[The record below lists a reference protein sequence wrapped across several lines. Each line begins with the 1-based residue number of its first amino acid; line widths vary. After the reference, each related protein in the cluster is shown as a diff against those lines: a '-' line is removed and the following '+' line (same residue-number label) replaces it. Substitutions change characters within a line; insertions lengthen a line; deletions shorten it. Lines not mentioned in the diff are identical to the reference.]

1 MQPSVHA
8 GGNEHEHHG
17 VLVVDDDPAVVR
29 LLKLTLRSSGFDVIG
44 ASNGEEALEQVERHR
59 PEAIVLDVEMP
70 VMNGRE
76 FYERLRQRR
85 IDVPVV
91 ILSAYNPRRVQRELG
106 AQGYVCKP
114 FEPDDLVD
122 AVSRVV

>member
-1 MQPSVHA
+1 MSALANGVRA
-8 GGNEHEHHG
+8 HEAHHD

-29 LLKLTLRSSGFDVIG
+29 LLKLTLRGGGFEVTG
-44 ASNGEEALEQVERHR
+44 ASNGAEALREVERHH

-70 VMNGRE
+70 VMDGRE
-76 FYERLRQRR
+76 FYEQLRERH

-106 AQGYVCKP
+106 AQGYIGKP
-114 FEPDDLVD
+114 FEPDDLID

>member
-1 MQPSVHA
+1 MFRTDDD
-8 GGNEHEHHG
+8 GHHQ

-29 LLKLTLRSSGFDVIG
+29 LLKLTLRGGGFDVTG
-44 ASNGEEALEQVERHR
+44 ASNGAEALEEIERHR
-59 PEAIVLDVEMP
+59 PEAVVLDIEMP

-76 FYERLRQRR
+76 FYARLRQRDAK
-85 IDVPVV
+85 IPVV
-91 ILSAYNPRRVQRELG
+91 ILSAYNPRRVQLELG
-106 AQGYVCKP
+106 AQAYLSKP